1 MIFLLLLCKEDAV
14 IYVGAFGLFIW
25 LKDKNLRLGLSLCII
40 AIVAWILETKFIIPY
55 FNSKGIYPYMDRLPF
70 GETYIDNIKVVFSA
84 PWRVLKLVATSEKLE
99 YCFKM
104 LGPLGFLSLFSPA
117 HYIFIAL
124 PFLRN
129 LMPQNTAFSGYYNI
143 TSHYTTGLIPFI
155 FISAFYG
162 ADFIVRRFKAKGVSN
177 SLALLI
183 VFFAFFFFGKTDG
196 HKFSRFISTIR
207 KENTLKKI
215 AYLKTIPPDASVSA
229 NFNLVPHLSQRK
241 YIFEWHPDTPAS
253 AIAEYVVID
262 RELLEY
268 ILVSDL
274 PKVDD
279 FIQNAAQYGYQV
291 AFKSA
296 DGQFLILHNPG
307 IDKSLVE
314 AVF

>member
-1 MIFLLLLCKEDAV
+1 
-14 IYVGAFGLFIW
+14 
-25 LKDKNLRLGLSLCII
+25 
-40 AIVAWILETKFIIPY
+40 
-55 FNSKGIYPYMDRLPF
+55 
-70 GETYIDNIKVVFSA
+70 
-84 PWRVLKLVATSEKLE
+84 
-99 YCFKM
+99 
-104 LGPLGFLSLFSPA
+104 
-117 HYIFIAL
+117 
-124 PFLRN
+124 
-129 LMPQNTAFSGYYNI
+129 
-143 TSHYTTGLIPFI
+143 
-155 FISAFYG
+155 
-162 ADFIVRRFKAKGVSN
+162 
-177 SLALLI
+177 LALLI
-183 VFFAFFFFGKTDG
+183 VFSAFFFFGKTDG
-196 HKFSRFISTIR
+196 HKFSRFISTIK